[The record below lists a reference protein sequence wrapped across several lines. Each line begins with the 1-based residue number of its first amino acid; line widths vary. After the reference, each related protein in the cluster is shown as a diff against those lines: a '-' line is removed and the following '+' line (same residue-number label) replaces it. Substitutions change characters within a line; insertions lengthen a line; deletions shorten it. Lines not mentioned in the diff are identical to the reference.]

1 MTVVAIVVPVWKRN
15 EMIFIII
22 LRAVKKNVIFQD
34 EKKSDALQGLLASES
49 DWQGIINYISLK
61 LMMSPL
67 LLLI

>member
-15 EMIFIII
+15 VMIFIII

-34 EKKSDALQGLLASES
+34 EKKSDALQGLLAFES
-49 DWQGIINYISLK
+49 DWQGN